1 MKFSHKV
8 VCIKD
13 FKDTSLEK
21 ELTYGKVYMVNDLY
35 KDDPGHYYVLVNDLN
50 TLEGYHRKWF
60 IGIENWR
67 DRQINKIL

>member
-1 MKFSHKV
+1 MNFSHKV

-35 KDDPGHYYVLVNDLN
+35 KLKNYS
-50 TLEGYHRKWF
+50 
-60 IGIENWR
+60 
-67 DRQINKIL
+67 

>member
-35 KDDPGHYYVLVNDLN
+35 KLKNYSQLKAPKG
-50 TLEGYHRKWF
+50 EQEMIFWF
-60 IGIENWR
+60 IKTIDDSIKKSKQN
-67 DRQINKIL
+67 

>member
-1 MKFSHKV
+1 
-8 VCIKD
+8 
-13 FKDTSLEK
+13 
-21 ELTYGKVYMVNDLY
+21 MVNDLY